1 MGMVRGDIYLVNLDP
16 TLGSEIQKTRPCVII
31 SPPEIHNY
39 LRTAL
44 IAPMT
49 TGSRPAPFRIPVD
62 FQGKSGLILPEQI
75 RVVDKVRLVKKVG
88 ELDAETLAK
97 LLAVL
102 QEMFAE

>member
-1 MGMVRGDIYLVNLDP
+1 MVRGDIYLVNLDP
-16 TLGSEIQKTRPCVII
+16 TIGSEIQKTRPCVIV

-49 TGSRPAPFRIPVD
+49 TGSRPAPFRISVD
-62 FQGKSGLILPEQI
+62 FQGKNGLILAEQI
-75 RVVDKVRLVKKVG
+75 RTVDKQRLVKKVG
-88 ELDAETLAK
+88 ELEPQTLSQ

>member
-1 MGMVRGDIYLVNLDP
+1 MVRGDIYLVNLDP
-16 TLGSEIQKTRPCVII
+16 TIGSEIQKTRPCVII
-31 SPPEIHNY
+31 SPPEIHDY

-75 RVVDKVRLVKKVG
+75 RVVDKARLVKKVG
-88 ELDAETLAK
+88 ELETETLHK
-97 LLAVL
+97 LLGIL

>member
-1 MGMVRGDIYLVNLDP
+1 MVRGDIYLVNLDP
-16 TLGSEIQKTRPCVII
+16 TVGSEIQKTRPCVII
-31 SPPEIHNY
+31 SPPEIHDY

-49 TGSRPAPFRIPVD
+49 TGSRPALFRVPIA
-62 FQGKSGLILPEQI
+62 FQGKSGLILPEQL
-75 RVVDKVRLVKKVG
+75 RTVDKIRLVKKVG
-88 ELDAETLAK
+88 ALDQATLGK

>member
-1 MGMVRGDIYLVNLDP
+1 MVRGEIYLINLDP
-16 TLGSEIQKTRPCVII
+16 TIGSEIQKTRPCVIV
-31 SPPEIHNY
+31 SPPEIHNH

-75 RVVDKVRLVKKVG
+75 RVVDKALLVKKLG
-88 ELDAETLAK
+88 ELDSRTLSN
-97 LLAVL
+97 LLSVL

>member
-1 MGMVRGDIYLVNLDP
+1 MVRGDIYLVNLDP
-16 TLGSEIQKTRPCVII
+16 TVGSEIQKTRPCVII
-31 SPPEIHNY
+31 SPPEIHDY

-49 TGSRPAPFRIPVD
+49 TGIRPAPFRIPID

-75 RVVDKVRLVKKVG
+75 RAVDKTRLVKKVG
-88 ELDAETLAK
+88 ELENGKLAQ

>member
-1 MGMVRGDIYLVNLDP
+1 MVRGDIYLVNLDP

-31 SPPEIHNY
+31 SPPEIHDY

-62 FQGKSGLILPEQI
+62 FQGKSGLILPEQM
-75 RVVDKVRLVKKVG
+75 RAVDKVRLVKKVG
-88 ELDAETLAK
+88 ELDAQTLTK
-97 LLAVL
+97 LLSVL

>member
-1 MGMVRGDIYLVNLDP
+1 MVRGDIYLVNLDP
-16 TLGSEIQKTRPCVII
+16 TVGSEIQKTRPCVII
-31 SPPEIHNY
+31 SPPEIHDY

-49 TGSRPAPFRIPVD
+49 TGSRSAPFRVPID
-62 FQGKSGLILPEQI
+62 FQGKSGLILPEQL
-75 RVVDKVRLVKKVG
+75 RTVDKIRLVKKVG
-88 ELDAETLAK
+88 ALDQATLGK